1 MTIRN
6 GGDTQANF
14 NVWDWKMQ
22 DPNSAI
28 RNSSFTGTENQL
40 HSGEVAPG
48 DLSPGMSASTILR
61 ARLPASSSYSTI
73 LRSSSPPIELGGSI
87 DDDAPLL
94 FLFP

>member
-6 GGDTQANF
+6 GGDAQANF

-48 DLSPGMSASTILR
+48 GSVPGDVCFDN
-61 ARLPASSSYSTI
+61 PQG
-73 LRSSSPPIELGGSI
+73 SPPGQFVVLNDPSFVFSADRTGWINRR
-87 DDDAPLL
+87 
-94 FLFP
+94 